1 LPLFPILTLNLEA
14 AKAANVLATPTGT
27 GQSSGRREIPRQ
39 ELIAP
44 EAFEEIPSIR
54 R

>member
-1 LPLFPILTLNLEA
+1 LWADVKTLLFAAVSTAALNLEA
-14 AKAANVLATPTGT
+14 AMAADVLATPTGT
-27 GQSSGRREIPRQ
+27 GQSS
-39 ELIAP
+39 AP